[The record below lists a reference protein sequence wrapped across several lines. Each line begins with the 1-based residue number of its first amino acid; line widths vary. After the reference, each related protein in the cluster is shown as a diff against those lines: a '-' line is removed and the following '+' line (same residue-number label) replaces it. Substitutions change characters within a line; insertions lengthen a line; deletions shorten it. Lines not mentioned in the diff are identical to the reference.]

1 MSMSFNFQAQALDH
15 RKAHRTLVPFHF
27 LRFICC
33 TQTAHAASVQ
43 NRLANVLNGSSPNVA
58 MYSARQVRSSSA
70 MKNGERWLCSVSH
83 RHSGGRGDCKGELF
97 KAATQSNKRLS
108 RKQRKAKKSKEKQRK
123 AKESNGKQKA
133 MEGRGLR
140 SHLRRVRATTPTDHM
155 SMAALWNEHMTS
167 TSGAR

>member
-1 MSMSFNFQAQALDH
+1 MSEGVSEGVSMSFNFQAQALDH

-97 KAATQSNKRLS
+97 KAATQSSKRLS

-123 AKESNGKQKA
+123 AKESKGKQRKA
-133 MEGRGLR
+133 KESKRQWREEDYGR
-140 SHLRRVRATTPTDHM
+140 T
-155 SMAALWNEHMTS
+155 
-167 TSGAR
+167 